1 MAENEKTY
9 IAIDLKSFYAS
20 VECRERK
27 LDCMTTNLVVAD
39 KSRTEKTICLAVS
52 PSLKAYGIP
61 GRARL
66 FEVIQKIKEVN
77 EERKAKLPEGVFHE
91 LSYNDNVIKKSPYV
105 GVDYIVAKPR
115 MALYMQ
121 YSARIY
127 EIYLKYIAS
136 EDIHVYSIDEVFMDV
151 THYLKTYEL
160 TPKQLAKK
168 IIKDIQQTTG
178 ITATAGIGT
187 NLYLCKIAM
196 DIMAKHIEP
205 DADGVRIAE
214 LDEMSYR
221 RYLWGHRPL
230 TDFWRVGRG
239 YAKKLEERGIYTMG
253 DIARCSLGK
262 ENDYYNEDLLYR
274 MFGVNAELLIDH
286 AWGYEPVTMDLI
298 KSYRP
303 ETNCISSGQV
313 LHCAT
318 DFMQAKI
325 VVREMAEQ
333 LAMDLV
339 EKKLVTD
346 QIVLTVGY
354 DIDNLKIPE
363 IADHYHGEITVDRYG
378 RSVPKHAH
386 GTGNLDAMTA
396 SVSRITETTM
406 GLYERI
412 VNPSLLT
419 RRITL
424 TANHLKDADK
434 VKDEPVYEQ
443 LDLFS
448 GGLLYAGQEPAQD
461 TTQQEKERLEKEKH
475 LQEAMLRVKSKYG
488 KNAILKAADLQ
499 EGATTID
506 RNRQIG
512 GHKA

>member
-1 MAENEKTY
+1 MPQY

-20 VECRERK
+20 VECVERG
-27 LDCMTTNLVVAD
+27 LDPLTTNLVVAD
-39 KSRTEKTICLAVS
+39 ESRTEKTICLAVS
-52 PSLKAYGIP
+52 PSLKKYGIP

-66 FEVIQKIKEVN
+66 FEVVQKVKQVN
-77 EERKAKLPEGVFHE
+77 RSRKTGEPE
-91 LSYNDNVIKKSPYV
+91 LSYIAAP
-105 GVDYIVAKPR
+105 PR
-115 MALYMQ
+115 MALYVE
-121 YSARIY
+121 YSTRIY
-127 EIYLKYIAS
+127 DIYLKYVAP

-151 THYLKTYEL
+151 THYLKTYGM
-160 TPKQLAKK
+160 TAYQLAQT
-168 IIKDIQQTTG
+168 IILDVQDHIG

-196 DIMAKHIEP
+196 DIVAKHI
-205 DADGVRIAE
+205 DADENGVRIAQ
-214 LDEMSYR
+214 LDEKSYR
-221 RYLWGHRPL
+221 KLLWDYRPI
-230 TDFWRVGRG
+230 TDFWRVGPG
-239 YAKKLEERGIYTMG
+239 YAKKLAENGIYTMG
-253 DIARCSLGK
+253 DVARCSIGK
-262 ENDYYNEDLLYR
+262 ETDYYNEDLLYKL
-274 MFGVNAELLIDH
+274 FGVNAELLIDH

-412 VNPSLLT
+412 VDPMLLT

-424 TANHLKDADK
+424 VANHLKDADS
-434 VKDEPVYEQ
+434 VKEEPFYEQ
-443 LDLFS
+443 MDLFS
-448 GGLLYAGQEPAQD
+448 GGFLQTGQKETSRETKQL
-461 TTQQEKERLEKEKH
+461 EKERLEKEKH
-475 LQEAMLRVKSKYG
+475 LQEAMLSVKSKYG

>member
-77 EERKAKLPEGVFHE
+77 EERKAKLPEGVFPE
-91 LSYNDNVIKKSPYV
+91 LSYNDNVLKKSPYV
-105 GVDYIVAKPR
+105 GIDYIVAKPR

-196 DIMAKHIEP
+196 DIMAKHIQADE
-205 DADGVRIAE
+205 DGVRIAY
-214 LDEMSYR
+214 LDEMLYR
-221 RYLWGHRPL
+221 KQLWNHRPI

-239 YAKKLEERGIYTMG
+239 YAKQLEKYGLYTMG
-253 DIARCSLGK
+253 DIARCSVGK
-262 ENDYYNEDLLYR
+262 ENEFHNEELLYKL
-274 MFGVNAELLIDH
+274 FGVNAELLIDH
-286 AWGYEPVTMDLI
+286 AWGWEPCTIEDV
-298 KSYRP
+298 KSYKP
-303 ETNCISSGQV
+303 ETNSLGSGQV
-313 LHCAT
+313 LQCPYTWEKAR
-318 DFMQAKI
+318 
-325 VVREMAEQ
+325 VVVGEMIE
-333 LAMDLV
+333 LLVLDLV
-339 EKKLVTD
+339 EKELVTN

-354 DIDNLKIPE
+354 DIECIKNPE
-363 IADHYHGEITVDRYG
+363 IRKKYDGSVTTDYYG
-378 RSVPKHAH
+378 RKIPKHAH
-386 GTGNLDAMTA
+386 GTTNLKEHCSSTKL
-396 SVSRITETTM
+396 ITEAVLK
-406 GLYERI
+406 LYDEI
-412 VNPSLLT
+412 VNKNLLI
-419 RRITL
+419 RRI
-424 TANHLKDADK
+424 NI
-434 VKDEPVYEQ
+434 
-443 LDLFS
+443 
-448 GGLLYAGQEPAQD
+448 AQI
-461 TTQQEKERLEKEKH
+461 
-475 LQEAMLRVKSKYG
+475 ML
-488 KNAILKAADLQ
+488 
-499 EGATTID
+499 
-506 RNRQIG
+506 
-512 GHKA
+512 